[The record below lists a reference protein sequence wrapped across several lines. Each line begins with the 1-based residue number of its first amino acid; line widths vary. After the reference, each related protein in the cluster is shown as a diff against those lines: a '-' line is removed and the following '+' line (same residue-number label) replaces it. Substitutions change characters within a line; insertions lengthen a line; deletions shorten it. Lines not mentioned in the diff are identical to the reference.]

1 LTKPAF
7 AFAEGKLGERFAR
20 AYGRGAKQGAR
31 RMWPDRRLID
41 LIGIEIPIVQ
51 APMAGAQD
59 WELVAA
65 ISKAGR
71 LGSLPCAML
80 TPEKII
86 EQSDKIRAVTDRPF
100 NLNFFCHTPPVADNA
115 REAAWRNKLAPY
127 YRELGIDPNEPI
139 KAAQR
144 SPFNAQLCEVVETV
158 KPAVVSFHFGLPEK
172 SLVERVKAAGCKAF
186 GCATTS
192 AEARWLAER
201 GMDAIIA
208 QGVEAGGHRGIFLT
222 KNLAAQPGTFALVP
236 QVVDAV
242 EIPVIAAGGIS
253 DARGIAAAFA
263 LGAAA
268 VQIGSAFLQGPEAK
282 ISAMHRAA
290 LKSAADDNTVLTN
303 VLTGR
308 PARLLQT
315 RLVREQGPIADGLP
329 EFPLAAAP
337 VAPLRAK
344 AEALGSGDFSPL
356 WAGQSAAL
364 GRAIPA
370 ADLLAMLVAET
381 AAQFKRLNA

>member
-1 LTKPAF
+1 
-7 AFAEGKLGERFAR
+7 
-20 AYGRGAKQGAR
+20 
-31 RMWPDRRLID
+31 MWPDRRLID
-41 LIGIEIPIVQ
+41 LLGIEIPIVQ

-65 ISKAGR
+65 TSKAGA

-80 TPEKII
+80 APEKII
-86 EQSDKIRAVTDRPF
+86 EEVGKIRAVTNRPI
-100 NLNFFCHTPPVADNA
+100 NLNFFTHTLPQADNA
-115 REAAWRNKLAPY
+115 KEAAWRDRLAPY
-127 YRELGIDPNEPI
+127 YREFGIDPNEPI

-144 SPFNAQLCEVVETV
+144 SPFNAQLCEVAETV

-172 SLVERVKAAGCKAF
+172 SLVERVKKIGCKVF
-186 GCATTS
+186 GCATTA

-208 QGVEAGGHRGIFLT
+208 QGAEAGGHRGIFLSN
-222 KNLAAQPGTFALVP
+222 NLAAQPGTFALVP

-242 EIPVIAAGGIS
+242 KIPVIAAGGIS

-263 LGAAA
+263 LGASA
-268 VQIGSAFLQGPEAK
+268 VQIGSAFLHGPEAK
-282 ISAMHRAA
+282 VSAMHRAA
-290 LKSAADDNTVLTN
+290 LKSATDDGTVLTN

-308 PARLLQT
+308 PARLMMT
-315 RLVREQGPIADGLP
+315 RLVREQGPIDDGLP

-344 AEALGSGDFSPL
+344 AEAQGNGDFSPL
-356 WAGQSAAL
+356 WAGQSAGL
-364 GRAIPA
+364 GRAMPA
-370 ADLLAMLVAET
+370 ADLIAALVAET
-381 AAQFKRLNA
+381 AAQFKRLKM